1 MKKIKVLVL
10 FLSVFCFMKTVSAEG
25 PYCDP
30 DFDNVTDYVYWR
42 SAMNGV
48 DVGDYDELSCCFL
61 SEDDEDSMCDYYLL
75 AENVEEDPSEEEPSI
90 EGPGAENPDNPGED
104 NPSENP
110 DDGDQTEDPGDNE
123 EGEGGSSSGNGGLT
137 SDPYEDDNIFGDNG
151 DSGDFNCKT
160 IFVKKESPDGDVEFT
175 ELGKFMNDLFA
186 LIKIATPVLVIA
198 LSTIDYVKAIA
209 SSNADEMK
217 RANSRTVKRLVIG
230 LIIFVLPFLLEVLFR
245 LFGLYDLSTCGIG
258 T

>member
-1 MKKIKVLVL
+1 MKKMKVLVL
-10 FLSVFCFMKTVSAEG
+10 FLCVFCFIKNVQADG
-25 PYCDP
+25 PYCEP
-30 DFDNVTDYVYWR
+30 DFDTTGYVYWK
-42 SAMNGV
+42 SAMNNV

-75 AENVEEDPSEEEPSI
+75 ESNVGENPSEENPSD
-90 EGPGAENPDNPGED
+90 ENSDDKGPGED
-104 NPSENP
+104 IPSENP
-110 DDGDQTEDPGDNE
+110 DGGDQTEDPGDGDNE
-123 EGEGGSSSGNGGLT
+123 EGEGGSGSGNSGLT

-160 IFVKKESPDGDVEFT
+160 IFVQKESPDGDVEFT
-175 ELGKFMNDLFA
+175 ELGQFMNDLFS
-186 LIKIATPVLVIA
+186 LIKILTPVLVIA

-217 RANSRTVKRLVIG
+217 KANSRTVKRLVIG

>member
-10 FLSVFCFMKTVSAEG
+10 ILSVFCFMKTVSAEG
-25 PYCDP
+25 PYCEP
-30 DFDNVTDYVYWR
+30 DFDTTGFKYWK

-48 DVGDYDELSCCFL
+48 DVGDYGEQTCCFL
-61 SEDDEDSMCDYYLL
+61 SEDDEDSMCDYYIL
-75 AENVEEDPSEEEPSI
+75 AENVEEDPSDENPSDENPGE
-90 EGPGAENPDNPGED
+90 EGPGED
-104 NPSENP
+104 IPSENP

-123 EGEGGSSSGNGGLT
+123 EGGGGSSSGNGGLT

-209 SSNADEMK
+209 NSNADEMK

>member
-10 FLSVFCFMKTVSAEG
+10 FLSVFCFMKNVSAEG

-30 DFDNVTDYVYWR
+30 PFDTTGFEYWK
-42 SAMNGV
+42 SEIISV
-48 DVGDYDELSCCFL
+48 DVEGWDELWCCPI
-61 SEDDEDSMCDYYLL
+61 SEDEEDMCDYYRK
-75 AENVEEDPSEEEPSI
+75 AENVEEDPSDENPSDENPDE
-90 EGPGAENPDNPGED
+90 EGPGED
-104 NPSENP
+104 IPSENP

-198 LSTIDYVKAIA
+198 LSTIDYVKAIS

-217 RANSRTVKRLVIG
+217 RANSRIVKRLVIG

>member
-30 DFDNVTDYVYWR
+30 DFDNVTDYVYWK

-48 DVGDYDELSCCFL
+48 DVGDYDQLTCCSI
-61 SEDDEDSMCDYYLL
+61 SEDEEDMCDYYRL
-75 AENVEEDPSEEEPSI
+75 AENVEEDPSDENPDE
-90 EGPGAENPDNPGED
+90 EGPGED
-104 NPSENP
+104 IPSENP

-198 LSTIDYVKAIA
+198 LSTIDYVKAIS

-217 RANSRTVKRLVIG
+217 RANSRIVKRLVIG